1 MPVNYWVVRANGGRY
16 SEDFRNNG
24 FVGIGWAE
32 MGDLTRISDVD
43 QLRHLVETE
52 YQGSPQS
59 VGQATGMMWN
69 FAKEFVDGD
78 IVLAPDPSLGTV
90 LIGRIIG
97 PYEYKPSWDDA
108 CRYLHRRAVKWLAE
122 AERADVREPL
132 KSSLGSM
139 LTVFNVSKHAELV
152 DELISVPPLSP
163 SRPDII
169 WGPKLRDEILTRLR
183 SMEPYKFEDFV
194 AYVLGVMG
202 FEADTTSRTRDGGVD
217 IKGILHVG
225 GAIEVEFVEIPLKV
239 QVKRTGS
246 VGRNVITLLRGN
258 LDLGEIGAVF
268 TTGRFRE
275 SARKEAE
282 EATRQ
287 NIFLVDGENLV
298 DMVLGILEKYDDKH
312 IKDLLG
318 IQRLFVART

>member
-1 MPVNYWVVRANGGRY
+1 MPANYWVVRANGGRY

-32 MGDLTRISDVD
+32 MGDLTRISDMD

-52 YQGSPQS
+52 YRGSPQS

-69 FAKEFVDGD
+69 FTKGFAIGD

-122 AERADVREPL
+122 VERANVREPL
-132 KSSLGSM
+132 RSSLGSM

-152 DELISVPPLSP
+152 EELITETPPP
-163 SRPDII
+163 PPGPYV
-169 WGPKLRDEILTRLR
+169 WGRKLRGEILSRLR
-183 SMEPYKFEDFV
+183 RMQPYEFEDFV

-239 QVKRTGS
+239 QVKKNWLCWQKCYNAS
-246 VGRNVITLLRGN
+246 
-258 LDLGEIGAVF
+258 
-268 TTGRFRE
+268 
-275 SARKEAE
+275 
-282 EATRQ
+282 
-287 NIFLVDGENLV
+287 
-298 DMVLGILEKYDDKH
+298 
-312 IKDLLG
+312 
-318 IQRLFVART
+318 